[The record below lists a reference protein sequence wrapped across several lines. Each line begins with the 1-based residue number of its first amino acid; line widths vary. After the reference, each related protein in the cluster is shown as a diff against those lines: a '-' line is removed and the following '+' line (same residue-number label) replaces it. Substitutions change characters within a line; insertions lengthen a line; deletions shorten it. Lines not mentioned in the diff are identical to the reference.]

1 MSPFA
6 ANMTDQQMRD
16 LAAYYSYLPRVPSN
30 QLDTSTITPEIVSL
44 GAPLR
49 NIPPCGSCHGEIDI
63 KTGSPW
69 LGGQSAVY
77 IKAQL
82 EAFAL
87 GTRHNDISAQMRNIA
102 RRMTPDE
109 IEAAA
114 KYYEAQP

>member
-1 MSPFA
+1 
-6 ANMTDQQMRD
+6 MRD
-16 LAAYYSYLPRVPSN
+16 LAAYYAYLPRLPR
-30 QLDTSTITPEIVSL
+30 QLDTARSRRHRVD

-49 NIPPCGSCHGEIDI
+49 NIPPCGSCHGELDN

-69 LGGQSAVY
+69 LEGQSAVY